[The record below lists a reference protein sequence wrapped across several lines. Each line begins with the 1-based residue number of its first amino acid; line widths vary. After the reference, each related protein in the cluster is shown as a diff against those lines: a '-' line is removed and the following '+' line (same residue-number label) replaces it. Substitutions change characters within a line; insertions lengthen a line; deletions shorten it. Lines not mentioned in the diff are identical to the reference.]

1 MVSCP
6 WRCSILAITSPSSEA
21 LTRIDSTTGDCYDC
35 SAHLLWIGERTRQI
49 DGAHVEFLR
58 GVHNP
63 IGVKVGP
70 DYDLDNIKRLVDVL
84 NPENEPGRLT
94 LITRLG
100 KNRISEV
107 LPPLLR
113 EMKREGR
120 HIVWSCDPMHANT
133 FTAEGGRKTR
143 NFSDILSEVA
153 SFFEIHW
160 AEDTVPGGV
169 HFELTGDNVTE
180 CVGGARDLVDKDLD
194 TNYQTLCDPRLNA
207 EQSLELAF
215 QIAEMIR
222 S

>member
-1 MVSCP
+1 
-6 WRCSILAITSPSSEA
+6 
-21 LTRIDSTTGDCYDC
+21 
-35 SAHLLWIGERTRQI
+35 
-49 DGAHVEFLR
+49 
-58 GVHNP
+58 
-63 IGVKVGP
+63 
-70 DYDLDNIKRLVDVL
+70 
-84 NPENEPGRLT
+84 
-94 LITRLG
+94 
-100 KNRISEV
+100 
-107 LPPLLR
+107 
-113 EMKREGR
+113 
-120 HIVWSCDPMHANT
+120 MHANT

-160 AEDTVPGGV
+160 AEGTVPGGV

-215 QIAEMIR
+215 QIAELIR